1 MASRHPLPYA
11 YARAHTV
18 LLEDE
23 GDRLVLWAPE
33 TVSLSALAEVLR
45 IYDVDALEREAA
57 ATLANRIAVV
67 YAGSESSAATV
78 IGEVESAVDL
88 SRMMQEL
95 PAIEDLLEASNDAP
109 IIRMLN
115 ALLTQAAK
123 DGASDIHIEPYER
136 SSSVRFRV
144 DGTLREVV
152 QPNRALHAALI
163 SRLKIMA
170 ELDISEKRLPQDGR
184 ISLRIGGR
192 AVDVRVS
199 TLPSSHGERA
209 VLRLL
214 DKGESKFTLEGL
226 GMSGDVLTSFDRL
239 VQQPHGI
246 VLVTGPT
253 GSGKTTTL
261 YASLGRIDTSTTNVL
276 TVEDPVEYELGGI
289 GQTQVNPKIDLT
301 FAKALRAILRQDP
314 DVIMIGEIRDYET
327 AQIAIQASLTGHL
340 VLATLHTNDAP
351 SAVTRLTDMGVEPFL
366 LSSSLLGVLAQR
378 LVRKLCVHCRKVDA
392 HGRYH
397 PVGCAE
403 CGHTGY
409 KGRTGVYEMMVA
421 DDKVRSLIHSRAAE
435 SQLFVAAEEAGLRS
449 MREDGERLVSEGI
462 TSPEEVMRVTRE

>member
-1 MASRHPLPYA
+1 MSARHPLPYA
-11 YARAHTV
+11 FAKAHTL
-18 LLEDE
+18 LLEDDGE
-23 GDRLVLWAPE
+23 QLVLSAPE
-33 TVSLSALAEVLR
+33 SASYAALSEVLR
-45 IYDVDALEREAA
+45 LYQVDAMEHEAA
-57 ATLANRIAVV
+57 ATLAQRIAAA
-67 YAGSESSAATV
+67 YAGGESSAATV
-78 IGEVESAVDL
+78 IGEVESKVDL

-95 PAIEDLLEASNDAP
+95 PAVEDLLEAGSDAP

-136 SSSVRFRV
+136 SSAVRFRV

-152 QPNRALHAALI
+152 QPNKALHAALI

-199 TLPSSHGERA
+199 TLPSAHGERA

-214 DKGESKFTLEGL
+214 DKAESKFTLEGL
-226 GMSGDVLTSFDRL
+226 GMSGETLTRFDKL
-239 VQQPHGI
+239 IHQPHGI

-261 YASLGRIDTSTTNVL
+261 YASLGRVDTASTNVL
-276 TVEDPVEYELGGI
+276 TVEDPVEYELTGI

-314 DVIMIGEIRDYET
+314 DVIMIGEIRDFET

-340 VLATLHTNDAP
+340 VLATVHTNDAP
-351 SAVTRLTDMGVEPFL
+351 STVTRLTDMGVEPFL
-366 LSSSLLGVLAQR
+366 LSSTLLGVLAQR
-378 LVRKLCVHCRKVDA
+378 LVRKLCPHCKKIDA
-392 HGRYH
+392 RGRYH

-409 KGRTGVYEMMVA
+409 KGRTGVYELMVA
-421 DDKVRSLIHSRAAE
+421 DDKVKSLIHSRAAE
-435 SQLFVAAEEAGLRS
+435 SQLFVAAEQAGLRS
-449 MREDGERLVSEGI
+449 MREDGERLVEEGI
-462 TSPEEVMRVTRE
+462 TSAEEVMRVTRE